1 MKSCKI
7 PKFLHNQKFPARYF
21 MKFLIFLAIAVPSI
35 LVLSLIFSIFSC
47 AINLRAIRI
56 MLENNLPDYSDESK
70 GYYQNEN

>member
-1 MKSCKI
+1 
-7 PKFLHNQKFPARYF
+7 
-21 MKFLIFLAIAVPSI
+21 MKFLIFLAIAVPLI